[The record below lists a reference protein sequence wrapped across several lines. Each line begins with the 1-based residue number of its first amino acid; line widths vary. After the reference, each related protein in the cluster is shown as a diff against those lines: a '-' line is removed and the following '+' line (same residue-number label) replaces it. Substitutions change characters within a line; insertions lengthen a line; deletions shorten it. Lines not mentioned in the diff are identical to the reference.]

1 MSADG
6 SDELERAIEAGLLV
20 RPRQLEGES
29 DIGYMLRRA
38 DENGLRTGAP
48 LVAATGGHRFT
59 RMGICPCCCAEQIR
73 FWPDAWEDWSRPWCL
88 LHRVWLFDTCTSCG
102 STFSASRLGFR
113 FCACGAML
121 GEQGR
126 EQIGEDAWE
135 LALNRDQ
142 DLPMVSWLGA
152 ISLHGTAG
160 KPGKRQARRSVGD
173 VRQLIEAG
181 ARLLGDWPKTFLRRI
196 DEIRLRPTA
205 AERSAQL
212 IADAFPGIGRALRR
226 VPVNWRQRVADA
238 LDLYVGE
245 ARSSDQPLI
254 GKNWFV
260 VSRVPS
266 AAEAART
273 LGVGFYRFKR
283 EVAACAEVLGSTRV
297 TRGGRSRT
305 VLSSDDVDMLQRRLH
320 DAIGVKPAARRMGLA
335 VGRVD
340 ELVRSG
346 RLALTADGRLSKESV
361 DRFMD
366 RMLRGVQS
374 AAACPEGFVSVA
386 EAFRRWVPVRQTC
399 ELLQELHA
407 GGVTCLSLGASTL
420 GFRGLLL
427 RRDDVAQWMRGA
439 GAVKAWL
446 TVPEVARRIAEKE
459 QVVYG
464 LVSCGMLVHQMRRD
478 RGRLAARVDPNSVA
492 RFSER
497 FASLIGLAKKAG
509 VRSQDALGWAFEC
522 GLNVVTGP
530 KIDGERKYFVEICE

>member
-1 MSADG
+1 MSAGG
-6 SDELERAIEAGLLV
+6 SIKLEAAVEVGLLV
-20 RPRQLEGES
+20 RPRQLVGES
-29 DIGYMLRRA
+29 DVGYMLRYA
-38 DENGLRTGAP
+38 HQNGLRTGAP
-48 LVAATGGHRFT
+48 LLTATRARRFP
-59 RMGICPCCCAEQIR
+59 RMGVCPCCCSEQIP
-73 FWPDAWEDWSRPWCL
+73 FWPRSWEDWSRPWCL
-88 LHRVWLFDTCTSCG
+88 RHRVWLVDTCTSCG
-102 STFSASRLGFR
+102 SAFSASRLGFR
-113 FCACGAML
+113 FCACGATL

-212 IADAFPGIGRALRR
+212 IADAFPGLGRALRR

-283 EVAACAEVLGSTRV
+283 ELAACAEVLGSRRV

-305 VLSSDDVDMLQRRLH
+305 VLSAGDVDVLQRRLH
-320 DAIGVKPAARRMGLA
+320 DAIGAKSAARRMGLGVDR
-335 VGRVD
+335 VG
-340 ELVRSG
+340 ELVRQG
-346 RLALTADGRLSKESV
+346 HLALTADGRVSKESV
-361 DRFMD
+361 DRFVYSV
-366 RMLRGVQS
+366 LEGVQPTT
-374 AAACPEGFVSVA
+374 ARPDGFVSVA
-386 EAFRRWVPVRQTC
+386 EAFKRWVPVRQTC
-399 ELLQELHA
+399 ELLQELRA
-407 GGVTCLSLGASTL
+407 GSVDCRSLGASTL
-420 GFRGLLL
+420 GFRMLLV
-427 RRDDVAQWMRGA
+427 RGEDVARWIRRAGDAEACRPRGA
-439 GAVKAWL
+439 ASTSGA
-446 TVPEVARRIAEKE
+446 PS
-459 QVVYG
+459 G
-464 LVSCGMLVHQMRRD
+464 
-478 RGRLAARVDPNSVA
+478 
-492 RFSER
+492 
-497 FASLIGLAKKAG
+497 ASPG
-509 VRSQDALGWAFEC
+509 
-522 GLNVVTGP
+522 
-530 KIDGERKYFVEICE
+530 